1 MINSKQELLNKFRKR
16 GLSLYFHLPFCKSK
30 CSYCDFYSLTGKS
43 DLKEKYIQ
51 ALINELELSGERFSN
66 LYPEPSTI
74 YFGGGT
80 PSLFSPADFNLIIEK
95 VKSYF
100 SLKLGSEI
108 TIELNPADIVS
119 KERLIEYRE
128 AGINRFSLG
137 VQSLNDDE
145 LRLLGRRHDG
155 NKARE
160 VIRYLKEMEV
170 NFSIDVISSLPGQDN
185 SDYLASL
192 KELLKYKPNHFSIY
206 NLQLEEGTE
215 LFDSV
220 NNGKL
225 PEISEEVDAM
235 NYKMT
240 DEILKAVGYNHYEI
254 SSYALPGYQ
263 SAHNSSYWRF
273 IPYLGLGPGAHSF
286 IELNRV
292 ENLKDLDSYVRLST
306 KNSEPSREVIELDI
320 QDLRS
325 EFIFLGLRMDQ
336 GISKSEFSEL
346 FGAAIGSF
354 YNDRINKLEDEGLIK
369 NYDRVIKL
377 TDQGKLFANKV
388 FLTFID

>member
-235 NYKMT
+235 NYKIT

-254 SSYALPGYQ
+254 SSYALPGSQ

-377 TDQGKLFANKV
+377 TNQGKLFANKV

>member
-240 DEILKAVGYNHYEI
+240 DEILKDVGYNHYEI

-346 FGAAIGSF
+346 FGVAIGSF

>member
-377 TDQGKLFANKV
+377 TNQGKLFANKV

>member
-30 CSYCDFYSLTGKS
+30 CSYCDFYSLTGKF

-235 NYKMT
+235 NYKIT

>member
-30 CSYCDFYSLTGKS
+30 CSYCDFYSLTGKF

-235 NYKMT
+235 NYKIT

-388 FLTFID
+388 FLAFID